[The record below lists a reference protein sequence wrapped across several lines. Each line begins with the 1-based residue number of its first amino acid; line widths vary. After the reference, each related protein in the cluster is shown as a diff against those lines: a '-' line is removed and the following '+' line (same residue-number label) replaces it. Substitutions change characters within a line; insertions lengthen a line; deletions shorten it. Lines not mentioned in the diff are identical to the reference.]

1 MNRFII
7 LGSANAVP
15 KIGQENT
22 HLYAQVENRRTLID
36 CGDNALVSLK
46 KNKIDPNTIT
56 DLILTHF
63 HPDHAGSLPLLMMTM
78 WLEKRTLP
86 LTIHGLEY
94 TLDRAKALLGLF
106 GWTNW
111 PGMYPVTFNT
121 AKEEGSTTL
130 IQDENVTISARP
142 VLHLIPTIGLRF
154 DFVAG
159 KTVTYS
165 CDTEPC
171 DNLMKLANG
180 ADILL
185 QESAGPGKGHTS
197 AAQAGEIA
205 AAANVKHLILIHY
218 DQSVGGDVLL
228 SAAQKT
234 FFGEVSLAVDGMK
247 LF

>member
-15 KIGQENT
+15 KIDQENT
-22 HLYAQVENRRTLID
+22 HLYAQVKTRRILVD

-63 HPDHAGSLPLLMMTM
+63 HPDHAGSLPLFIMTM
-78 WLEKRTLP
+78 WLEERTQP
-86 LTIHGLEY
+86 LTIHGLDY

-106 GWTNW
+106 GWSNW
-111 PGMYPVTFNT
+111 AGMYPVAFNSVS
-121 AKEEGSTTL
+121 EEGSTTL
-130 IQDENVTISARP
+130 IQDENINISGMA
-142 VLHLIPTIGLRF
+142 VKHLIPTIGLRIE
-154 DFVAG
+154 FVNG

-171 DNLMKLANG
+171 DNLMELANG
-180 ADILL
+180 ADFLL

-197 AAQAGEIA
+197 AEQAGEIA
-205 AAANVKHLILIHY
+205 ATAKVDQLVLIHY
-218 DQSVGGDVLL
+218 DQSVGSEQLL
-228 SAAQKT
+228 SAAKKN
-234 FFGEVSLAVDGMK
+234 FEGEVRLAVDGMA

>member
-15 KIGQENT
+15 KIDQENT
-22 HLYAQVENRRTLID
+22 HLYAQAENRRLLVD

-63 HPDHAGSLPLLMMTM
+63 HPDHAGGLPLLIMTM

-86 LTIHGLEY
+86 LSIHGLDY

-106 GWTNW
+106 GWINW
-111 PGMYPVTFNT
+111 IDLYPVAFTT
-121 AKEEGSTTL
+121 VKEEGSTIL
-130 IQDENVTISARP
+130 IQDENINVSGMA
-142 VLHLIPTIGLRF
+142 VKHLIPTIGLRF
-154 DFVAG
+154 EFNGG

-171 DNLMKLANG
+171 DNLMKLVNG

-205 AAANVKHLILIHY
+205 SLAKVEKLVLIHY
-218 DQSVGGDVLL
+218 DQSVGVEQIL
-228 SAAQKT
+228 SAARDK
-234 FFGEVSLAVDGMK
+234 FKGEVLLAVDGMK

>member
-22 HLYAQVENRRTLID
+22 HLYAQVETRRILID

-46 KNKIDPNTIT
+46 KNEVGPNTIT

-63 HPDHAGSLPLLMMTM
+63 HPDHTGSLPLFLMTM

-106 GWTNW
+106 GWSNW
-111 PGMYPVTFNT
+111 AGMYPVTFNT

-130 IQDENVTISARP
+130 IQDINFKVSAMP

-154 DFVAG
+154 DFAAG
-159 KTVTYS
+159 QTVTYS

-218 DQSVGGDVLL
+218 DLNVGREELL
-228 SAAQKT
+228 RLAQKNFT
-234 FFGEVSLAVDGMK
+234 GEVSLAVDGMK

>member
-15 KIGQENT
+15 KIDQENT
-22 HLYAQVENRRTLID
+22 HLYAQAENRRILVD

-56 DLILTHF
+56 DLFLTHF
-63 HPDHAGSLPLLMMTM
+63 HPDHAGSLPLLIMTM
-78 WLEKRTLP
+78 WLEKRTQP
-86 LTIHGLEY
+86 LTIHGLDY
-94 TLDRAKALLGLF
+94 TLDRAKGLLGLF
-106 GWTNW
+106 GWSNW
-111 PGMYPVTFNT
+111 AGLYPVSFNT
-121 AKEEGSTTL
+121 VNEEASTTL
-130 IQDENVTISARP
+130 IQDENIKVSGMAVT
-142 VLHLIPTIGLRF
+142 HLIPTIGLRF
-154 DFVAG
+154 EFVGG

-171 DNLMKLANG
+171 DNLIKLANG

-205 AAANVKHLILIHY
+205 AMVNVEKLVLIHY
-218 DQSVGGDVLL
+218 DQSVGEKVLL
-228 SAAQKT
+228 SAAQKK
-234 FFGEVSLAVDGMK
+234 FKGEVCLAVDGMK

>member
-22 HLYAQVENRRTLID
+22 HLYAQADSNRILID

-46 KNKIDPNTIT
+46 KNKIEPNTIT

-63 HPDHAGSLPLLMMTM
+63 HPDHAGSLPLLIMTM
-78 WLEKRTLP
+78 WLEKRIQP

-106 GWTNW
+106 GWSNW
-111 PGMYPVTFNT
+111 AGMYPVSF
-121 AKEEGSTTL
+121 KPVKDDGFTTL
-130 IQDENVTISARP
+130 LQDVNLSVSGTP
-142 VLHLIPTIGLRF
+142 VKHLIPTIGLRF
-154 DFVAG
+154 DFTEGKSVA
-159 KTVTYS
+159 YS

-171 DNLMKLANG
+171 ESLMKLAVG
-180 ADILL
+180 VDVLL

-197 AAQAGEIA
+197 PAQAGEIA
-205 AAANVKHLILIHY
+205 TTAKVKHLVLIHY
-218 DQSVGGDVLL
+218 DQNVGEQQLL
-228 SAAQKT
+228 STAKEK
-234 FFGEVSLAVDGMK
+234 FSGEVSLAMDGMSI
-247 LF
+247 F

>member
-22 HLYAQVENRRTLID
+22 HLYAQAENHRILVD

-46 KNKIDPNTIT
+46 KNKVDPNTIT
-56 DLILTHF
+56 DLVLTHF
-63 HPDHAGSLPLLMMTM
+63 HPDHAGSLPLFIMTM
-78 WLEKRTLP
+78 WLEKRNLP
-86 LTIHGLEY
+86 LTIHGLEF

-106 GWTNW
+106 GWNNW
-111 PGMYPVTFNT
+111 AGVYPVSFNPVND
-121 AKEEGSTTL
+121 EGLTTL
-130 IQDENVTISARP
+130 IQDVNVKVTGMP
-142 VLHLIPTIGLRF
+142 VKHLIPTIGLRI
-154 DFVAG
+154 DFKDG
-159 KTVTYS
+159 KSVTYS

-171 DNLMKLANG
+171 ENLMSLAKG

-205 AAANVKHLILIHY
+205 TTANVKHLVLIHY
-218 DQSVGGDVLL
+218 DQSVGGQQLIK
-228 SAAQKT
+228 AAQENYK
-234 FFGEVSLAVDGMK
+234 GEVSLAVDGMS

>member
-15 KIGQENT
+15 KINQENT
-22 HLYAQVENRRTLID
+22 HLYAQAENRRILID

-63 HPDHAGSLPLLMMTM
+63 HPDHAGSLPLFIMTM

-86 LTIHGLEY
+86 LMIHGLDY

-106 GWTNW
+106 GWNNW

-121 AKEEGSTTL
+121 VDEDGSTTL
-130 IQDENVTISARP
+130 IQDENVNVSGMA
-142 VLHLIPTIGLRF
+142 VKHLIPTIGLRF
-154 DFVAG
+154 DFAEG

-197 AAQAGEIA
+197 AAQAGAIA
-205 AAANVKHLILIHY
+205 VTAKVEQLILIHY
-218 DQSVGGDVLL
+218 DQSVGGDQLL
-228 SAAQKT
+228 RAAQENFK
-234 FFGEVSLAVDGMK
+234 GEVCLAVDGMK

>member
-22 HLYAQVENRRTLID
+22 HLYAQAANKRILVD
-36 CGDNALVSLK
+36 WGDNALVSLK
-46 KNKIDPNTIT
+46 KNKVDPNTIT
-56 DLILTHF
+56 DLVLTHF
-63 HPDHAGSLPLLMMTM
+63 HPDHAGSLPLFIMTM

-86 LTIHGLEY
+86 LKIHGLEF

-106 GWTNW
+106 GWNNW
-111 PGMYPVTFNT
+111 AGIYPVSFNPVND
-121 AKEEGSTTL
+121 EGLTTL
-130 IQDENVTISARP
+130 IQDVNVKVTGMP
-142 VLHLIPTIGLRF
+142 VKHLIPTIGLRI
-154 DFVAG
+154 DFKDG
-159 KTVTYS
+159 KSVTYS

-171 DNLMKLANG
+171 ENLMSLAKG

-205 AAANVKHLILIHY
+205 TTANVKHLVLIHY
-218 DQSVGGDVLL
+218 DQSAGGQQLIK
-228 SAAQKT
+228 AAQENYK
-234 FFGEVSLAVDGMK
+234 GEVSLAVDGMS

>member
-15 KIGQENT
+15 KIDQENT
-22 HLYAQVENRRTLID
+22 HLYAQAENTRILVD

-63 HPDHAGSLPLLMMTM
+63 HPDHAGSLPLLIMTM

-86 LTIHGLEY
+86 LTIHGLEF

-106 GWTNW
+106 GWSNW
-111 PGMYPVTFNT
+111 TGMYPVAFNT
-121 AKEEGSTTL
+121 VNDEGFTTL
-130 IQDENVTISARP
+130 LQDVNLSVSGTAVR
-142 VLHLIPTIGLRF
+142 HLIPTIGLRF
-154 DFVAG
+154 DFADGKSVA
-159 KTVTYS
+159 YS

-171 DNLMKLANG
+171 ESLMKLAKG

-205 AAANVKHLILIHY
+205 TSAKVKHLVLIHY
-218 DQSVGGDVLL
+218 DQNTGEQQLL
-228 SAAQKT
+228 SAAQEK
-234 FFGEVSLAVDGMK
+234 FPGEVRLALDGMS
-247 LF
+247 LL

>member
-1 MNRFII
+1 MNHFIV

-22 HLYAQVENRRTLID
+22 HLYAQSENARILVD

-56 DLILTHF
+56 DLVLTHF
-63 HPDHAGSLPLLMMTM
+63 HPDHAGSLPLFIMTM
-78 WLEKRTLP
+78 WLEKRTKP
-86 LTIHGLEY
+86 LAIHGLEY

-106 GWTNW
+106 GWSNW
-111 PGMYPVTFNT
+111 AGMYTVSFNQVND
-121 AKEEGSTTL
+121 EGFTTL
-130 IQDENVTISARP
+130 LQDVDLNVSGMP
-142 VLHLIPTIGLRF
+142 VKHLIPTIGLRF
-154 DFVAG
+154 DFADG
-159 KTVTYS
+159 KTVAYS

-171 DNLMKLANG
+171 DSLMKLAKG

-205 AAANVKHLILIHY
+205 TAAQVKHLVLIHY
-218 DQSVGGDVLL
+218 DQNAGRDQLL
-228 SAAQKT
+228 RAAQEK
-234 FFGEVSLAVDGMK
+234 FSGEVSLAVDGMS
-247 LF
+247 LL